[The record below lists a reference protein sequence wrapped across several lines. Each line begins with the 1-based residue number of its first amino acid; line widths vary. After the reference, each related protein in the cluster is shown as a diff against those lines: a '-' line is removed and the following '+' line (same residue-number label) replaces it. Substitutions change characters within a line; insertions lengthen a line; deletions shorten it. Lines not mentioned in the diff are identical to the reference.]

1 MYKKSNNTFRAKLR
15 CETNTIEMK
24 NEILESF
31 LEEFDNID
39 FENNTVF
46 ANFEHGQWFIT
57 AYDPNEERDRIFSV
71 NDTEVNGSFQWS
83 FEEC

>member
-1 MYKKSNNTFRAKLR
+1 MYKKLR

-24 NEILESF
+24 HDILESF
-31 LEEFDNID
+31 LEEFDYID

-46 ANFEHGQWFIT
+46 ANFEHGQWFVT

-71 NDTEVNGSFQWS
+71 DDAEVNGSFQWS